1 MHPNTI
7 HKVSNKMCRE
17 RDRDLTLHVQLIRE
31 TLKTRNKS
39 ILCEFDQ
46 LFSRLITPDYFL
58 TVLSLAVKQLA
69 ESDSEDYRCFLQ
81 SCYQEA
87 NSSERKMAENTVQ
100 QAEARQEKGVN

>member
-7 HKVSNKMCRE
+7 HKVSNKMCRV

-39 ILCEFDQ
+39 ILWEFDQ

-58 TVLSLAVKQLA
+58 TVLSLAMKQLA

-87 NSSERKMAENTVQ
+87 NPLERKMAENTVR